1 MNITQARKRELINDC
16 IYFEYKHNIKIIDKT
31 RKQLLEEKGEE
42 EYRTKFLKDKKM
54 NHIHDKS
61 TSSVFPSIQ
70 PQKRNSFTLSPALTH
85 SASADH
91 GYENRESSPRN
102 QSLPFLEGSRY
113 FDSSLFSLNIE
124 PKVNKSYSGDF
135 DNSVH
140 SLDDIVDDNV
150 DIILQQKKNRKFSV
164 DETGLS
170 RTPDRNGKIKVINR
184 KVWLSAGA
192 RGGDRPSKILD
203 IYVF

>member
-16 IYFEYKHNIKIIDKT
+16 IYFEYKHNIQIIDKT

-42 EYRTKFLKDKKM
+42 EYRNKFLKDKKM
-54 NHIHDKS
+54 NLIHDKS
-61 TSSVFPSIQ
+61 ISSVFPSIR

-91 GYENRESSPRN
+91 GYENRDGSPRN

-113 FDSSLFSLNIE
+113 FDSSSFSLNIE
-124 PKVNKSYSGDF
+124 PKVNKSCSGDF
-135 DNSVH
+135 NNSIH

-150 DIILQQKKNRKFSV
+150 DIILQQKKTRKFSV

-170 RTPDRNGKIKVINR
+170 RTPDLNGKIKVINR
-184 KVWLSAGA
+184 KVWLYAGA
-192 RGGDRPSKILD
+192 SGGDRPSKLLD
-203 IYVF
+203 FYVF